1 MNTMLLRVFTIA
13 AAAALASGWWL
24 HGTATAP
31 LALRLGTTRTP
42 FSAEVWLAASRGYF
56 SAEGLTVTV
65 VPYASGKLALAEML
79 AGKVDFATAAD
90 TPIMFALVSDLPL
103 RVLAT
108 LGTSSDATEVV
119 ARRDRGIASGHD
131 LAGHRVGLVQGTTAQ
146 YFLDTFLEVAG
157 LAAGAIE
164 RVALETDD
172 LAPALADGRVDAIA
186 AWTPYSVRA
195 KALLGDRAVSL
206 RAGSMYRWT
215 WNLVASGVGDNPGAA
230 GVLRA
235 LRRAAADLQADPDGV
250 ATEIAGLLG
259 MPAESLPDE
268 LRHTRFEVTIDQAL
282 LVNLEMQAR
291 WAIGCGL
298 ARPGAVPNFLPAMA
312 PGPLRG
318 IDPALVTLIDG
329 KERR

>member
-1 MNTMLLRVFTIA
+1 MNTMLLRVLIIA
-13 AAAALASGWWL
+13 AATAMTLAWWF
-24 HGTATAP
+24 HGPSSTP

-56 SAEGLTVTV
+56 AAEGLAVTV
-65 VPYASGKLALAEML
+65 VPYGSGKLALADML

-90 TPIMFALVSDLPL
+90 TPIMFALVDDLPL

-108 LGTSSDATEVV
+108 LVTCSDAVEMV
-119 ARRDRGIASGHD
+119 ARRDRGIATGRD
-131 LAGHRVGLVQGTTAQ
+131 LAGHRVGVVTGTNSQ
-146 YFLDTFLEVAG
+146 YFLDTFLEVSG
-157 LAAGAIE
+157 LAAGVIE

-195 KALLGDRAVSL
+195 KALLGDRAVSM
-206 RAGSMYRWT
+206 RVGSMYRWT

-235 LRRAAADLQADPDGV
+235 LRRAAADLLADPVGV
-250 ATEIAGLLG
+250 ATEVAGQLG
-259 MPAESLPDE
+259 LPAQSLPDE
-268 LRHTRFEVTIDQAL
+268 WRHTHFEVTIDQAL
-282 LVNLEMQAR
+282 IVNLEMQAR

-298 ARPGAVPNFLPAMA
+298 ARPGAVPDFLPAMA

-329 KERR
+329 KDPR